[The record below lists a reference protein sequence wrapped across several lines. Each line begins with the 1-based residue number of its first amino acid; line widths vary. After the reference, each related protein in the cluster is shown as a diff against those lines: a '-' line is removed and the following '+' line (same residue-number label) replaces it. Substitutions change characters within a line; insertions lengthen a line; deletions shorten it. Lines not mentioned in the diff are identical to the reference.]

1 MKMNIMDWKERA
13 IKLLKESLE
22 PVPSELNEIDWKSGL
37 SDKSDRLAQ
46 HISAFANHLCGGVLV
61 YGVNDDGSLFSLR
74 KDKIDEIVKKLG
86 NIAHNNLSNHIQI
99 EHAVQSYKGE
109 NLLFIFIPE
118 EQSKPVHFRGK
129 DIYASYYRSG
139 GQTLKMSAKQV
150 QTLIAKSMGI
160 SFEEGAA
167 LDNLNKG
174 QVLSLL
180 DYQALYR
187 ILDKNVP
194 KSSDTILDKFIE
206 MDYCYERNG
215 SWIIT
220 NLGAILFA
228 RNLSDFP
235 TLSGREVVVRRYTGQ
250 NNRQLQYEQP
260 CRSGYAVGFEELID
274 YIMRNTGEEVIDVAR
289 GIVPVY
295 PKIAVREFV
304 ANALIHQDF
313 AIDGSPI
320 TIEIFSN
327 RLVIT
332 NPGAPLNNINRL
344 LDLPPRSRNERLAQS
359 MLLLNMCERRGSGV
373 DRAIEAI
380 EEMCLPPV
388 KFQSLD
394 DYTRVSLFPQKPLS
408 EMTKKEKIIAC
419 YQHACLMFEDN
430 KAINNQSIRER
441 FGLNKNQSAVASRI
455 LTDAVGEKLI
465 KSTDEE
471 SASKKFSTYV
481 PFYA

>member
-1 MKMNIMDWKERA
+1 M
-13 IKLLKESLE
+13 
-22 PVPSELNEIDWKSGL
+22 
-37 SDKSDRLAQ
+37 
-46 HISAFANHLCGGVLV
+46 LV

-86 NIAHNNLSNHIQI
+86 NIAHNNLSNHVQI

-118 EQSKPVHFRGK
+118 EQSKPVHLRGK

-235 TLSGREVVVRRYTGQ
+235 TLNGREVVVRRYTGQ
-250 NNRQLQYEQP
+250 NNRQLQ
-260 CRSGYAVGFEELID
+260 S
-274 YIMRNTGEEVIDVAR
+274 
-289 GIVPVY
+289 
-295 PKIAVREFV
+295 
-304 ANALIHQDF
+304 
-313 AIDGSPI
+313 
-320 TIEIFSN
+320 
-327 RLVIT
+327 
-332 NPGAPLNNINRL
+332 
-344 LDLPPRSRNERLAQS
+344 
-359 MLLLNMCERRGSGV
+359 
-373 DRAIEAI
+373 
-380 EEMCLPPV
+380 
-388 KFQSLD
+388 
-394 DYTRVSLFPQKPLS
+394 
-408 EMTKKEKIIAC
+408 
-419 YQHACLMFEDN
+419 
-430 KAINNQSIRER
+430 
-441 FGLNKNQSAVASRI
+441 
-455 LTDAVGEKLI
+455 I
-465 KSTDEE
+465 KSLRK
-471 SASKKFSTYV
+471 A
-481 PFYA
+481 

>member
-1 MKMNIMDWKERA
+1 M
-13 IKLLKESLE
+13 
-22 PVPSELNEIDWKSGL
+22 
-37 SDKSDRLAQ
+37 
-46 HISAFANHLCGGVLV
+46 
-61 YGVNDDGSLFSLR
+61 
-74 KDKIDEIVKKLG
+74 
-86 NIAHNNLSNHIQI
+86 
-99 EHAVQSYKGE
+99 
-109 NLLFIFIPE
+109 
-118 EQSKPVHFRGK
+118 
-129 DIYASYYRSG
+129 
-139 GQTLKMSAKQV
+139 
-150 QTLIAKSMGI
+150 
-160 SFEEGAA
+160 
-167 LDNLNKG
+167 
-174 QVLSLL
+174 
-180 DYQALYR
+180 
-187 ILDKNVP
+187 
-194 KSSDTILDKFIE
+194 
-206 MDYCYERNG
+206 
-215 SWIIT
+215 
-220 NLGAILFA
+220 
-228 RNLSDFP
+228 
-235 TLSGREVVVRRYTGQ
+235 
-250 NNRQLQYEQP
+250 
-260 CRSGYAVGFEELID
+260 
-274 YIMRNTGEEVIDVAR
+274 IDVAR

-455 LTDAVGEKLI
+455 LTDAVVEKLI